1 MKALTTVVARVLFAL
16 PYGIFGLFHLM
27 SGQQMAPMVPVPG
40 GVFWIYFTGVAMLA
54 GCIGLI
60 TKIQG
65 KWAALGIAALMVL
78 YIVLVHVPGLGS
90 SDPVLKQLQT
100 INLLKD
106 ISLLGGALTWAGIFM
121 RHEAA

>member
-16 PYGIFGLFHLM
+16 PYGIFGLFHL
-27 SGQQMAPMVPVPG
+27 SAGGKMAAMVPIPG

-65 KWAALGIAALMVL
+65 KWAALGLALLTLL
-78 YIVLVHVPGLGS
+78 YTIFIHLPGL
-90 SDPVLKQLQT
+90 SDPAQQQLQMAQVLKNIAL
-100 INLLKD
+100 I
-106 ISLLGGALTWAGIFM
+106 GGALTWAGIFM
-121 RHEAA
+121 RQEAAG

>member
-27 SGQQMAPMVPVPG
+27 SGPQMAGMVPIPG
-40 GVFWIYFTGVAMLA
+40 GVFWMYFTGVAMLA
-54 GCIGLI
+54 GSIGLI

-65 KWAALGIAALMVL
+65 KWAALGLAVLMVL
-78 YIVLVHVPGLGS
+78 YIVLVHAPGLGS
-90 SDPVLKQLQT
+90 ADPVMKQLQT

-121 RHEAA
+121 RPEAA